1 MNNDIVR
8 LRRAS
13 EAIAPPH
20 ARAGSTGTVP
30 PSMLLFFGML
40 AVQLGAA
47 LAKELFSALGP
58 AGMVFLRVGLAA
70 LMLLAYWRPWNR
82 SVQVGAG
89 RVGVLAGAGRADYL
103 AVVLFGL
110 VVAVMNFAFYSAL
123 TRIPLGIAVTV
134 EFVGPLGVAIA
145 GSRRALDLLWVVLAV
160 GGILLLAPLGTMG
173 AGRLDPLGLLLALG
187 AGACWATYI
196 LLSARVGRA
205 FPGGNG
211 AFPGNGG
218 RRGVSATGGDRGCG
232 ARAAR
237 SAPPGVSLR
246 CCTALLGC
254 AVLAGDRRAA
264 THVRRGI
271 RHLHEPGARDCGA
284 RRLARAARGTGF
296 ARYRRSRA
304 RHGGCH
310 RRGSLGCARTLIDLA
325 WSLTPTPIPQGRKA
339 RRVAV
344 PNYPYASCG
353 M

>member
-1 MNNDIVR
+1 MGLTMNNDIVR

-89 RVGVLAGAGRADYL
+89 RVGVLAGARRADYL

-110 VVAVMNFAFYSAL
+110 VVAVMNYAFYSAL

-205 FPGGNG
+205 FPGGTGLSLAMAVGAVFLLPVGIAGAGRALLDPHLLVLASGVALLSSVVPYSLEIAALRRMSAG
-211 AFPGNGG
+211 AFGIFMSLEPAIAALVGWLVLREALDPRAIVALVLVTAAAIGAA
-218 RRGVSATGGDRGCG
+218 RSG
-232 ARAAR
+232 ARA
-237 SAPPGVSLR
+237 
-246 CCTALLGC
+246 
-254 AVLAGDRRAA
+254 
-264 THVRRGI
+264 H
-271 RHLHEPGARDCGA
+271 
-284 RRLARAARGTGF
+284 
-296 ARYRRSRA
+296 
-304 RHGGCH
+304 
-310 RRGSLGCARTLIDLA
+310 
-325 WSLTPTPIPQGRKA
+325 
-339 RRVAV
+339 
-344 PNYPYASCG
+344 
-353 M
+353 

>member
-173 AGRLDPLGLLLALG
+173 AGRLDPL
-187 AGACWATYI
+187 
-196 LLSARVGRA
+196 
-205 FPGGNG
+205 
-211 AFPGNGG
+211 
-218 RRGVSATGGDRGCG
+218 
-232 ARAAR
+232 
-237 SAPPGVSLR
+237 
-246 CCTALLGC
+246 
-254 AVLAGDRRAA
+254 
-264 THVRRGI
+264 
-271 RHLHEPGARDCGA
+271 
-284 RRLARAARGTGF
+284 
-296 ARYRRSRA
+296 
-304 RHGGCH
+304 
-310 RRGSLGCARTLIDLA
+310 
-325 WSLTPTPIPQGRKA
+325 
-339 RRVAV
+339 
-344 PNYPYASCG
+344 
-353 M
+353 